1 MTTQWLDLDLH
12 RLDLRFAAA
21 RAAEPRAVERIAR
34 SIERGGQIVPCVVV
48 ADPPVDVLQGGE
60 RLVLI
65 DGYRRIAALRRLGR
79 DTARV
84 ECWACDLAEAVL
96 GVLARGQ
103 SRPWAAIEEA
113 LLVRELVESL
123 GLSQHETARRSGRDV
138 SWICR
143 RLQLLAGLPEAI
155 VVAVTEGRL
164 SSWAASR
171 VVAPLARAN
180 SEHAE
185 RLVAALSEAPL
196 ATRELRQWFE
206 HYQKAGRLARERLV
220 NHPHLFLTG
229 LQKSVA
235 QDMSERLRDGPEG
248 SCESVLR
255 RIIVLIRSV
264 RKQLPNLCPLS
275 EDLMAALSLVQTHFE
290 ALCQDIKRYAEHD
303 PHGDSQQRACS
314 QGARS

>member
-1 MTTQWLDLDLH
+1 
-12 RLDLRFAAA
+12 
-21 RAAEPRAVERIAR
+21 
-34 SIERGGQIVPCVVV
+34 
-48 ADPPVDVLQGGE
+48 
-60 RLVLI
+60 
-65 DGYRRIAALRRLGR
+65 
-79 DTARV
+79 
-84 ECWACDLAEAVL
+84 
-96 GVLARGQ
+96 
-103 SRPWAAIEEA
+103 
-113 LLVRELVESL
+113 
-123 GLSQHETARRSGRDV
+123 
-138 SWICR
+138 
-143 RLQLLAGLPEAI
+143 LLAGLPEAI
-155 VVAVTEGRL
+155 VVAVIEGRR
-164 SSWAASR
+164 SNWAASR

-185 RLVAALSEAPL
+185 RLAAALSEAPL

-229 LQKSVA
+229 LQESVA

-303 PHGDSQQRACS
+303 PHGDSRQRACS
-314 QGARS
+314 QGAGS